1 MEFNTLSDPASFAQ
15 AIRDLARDAHQ
26 ALTHSASPVALRE
39 LSRRIE
45 LLSFVGGNRYGGS
58 LTSWLDNLG
67 QEVRSVAVHRA
78 ESARL
83 VCICA

>member
-1 MEFNTLSDPASFAQ
+1 MEINTLSDPTCFAQ

-26 ALTHSASPVALRE
+26 ALTHSSFPVALRE

-45 LLSFVGGNRYGGS
+45 FLLSVSGDRYGS
-58 LTSWLDNLG
+58 SVRSWLNNLG
-67 QEVRSVAVHRA
+67 REVRSATIHRA
-78 ESARL
+78 EFSSH